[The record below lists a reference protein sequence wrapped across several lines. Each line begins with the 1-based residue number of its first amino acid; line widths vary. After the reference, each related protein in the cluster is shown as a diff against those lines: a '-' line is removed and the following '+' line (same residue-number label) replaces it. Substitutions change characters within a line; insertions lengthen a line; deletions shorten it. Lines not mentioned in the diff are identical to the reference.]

1 MCVIMLMCA
10 MYCFEVRM
18 YDSVALQ
25 MISKCAY
32 CADESMIHAQVC
44 TSIAYECEFHLPEVL
59 PTCAFCAY
67 ASAINADVCYVLLM
81 RIITLGVI
89 HTCVFCAYASA
100 MNADVC
106 PALLMTANSLR

>member
-1 MCVIMLMCA
+1 MCA
-10 MYCFEVRM
+10 MYCFEVCQ

-44 TSIAYECEFHLPEVL
+44 MSIAYDCEFHLPEVL

-81 RIITLGVI
+81 RINHAGRDPHL
-89 HTCVFCAYASA
+89 CVLCLCLC
-100 MNADVC
+100 DEC
-106 PALLMTANSLR
+106 